1 MREIIQT
8 SVSVT
13 TFVLLMMLVI
23 EFINVKTKGRW
34 DTPLKKNPFLQVFIA
49 TFLGAIPGCL
59 GVYTVVSLFTH
70 KVIGFGA
77 LVAAMIATSGD
88 EAFMM
93 FALMP
98 QKAMWLSIIIFGIAL
113 VSGLILNFIYKKEP
127 SPKDSEHHFHL
138 HQSESSCVCN
148 SKKGLIYNL
157 RNLSFTRGV
166 ILIGLVLFGINLYI
180 GEDHHNHTFSIN
192 QEVFSAPV
200 FVEEDEHLHIDAPIE
215 NNKNTSS
222 DLEEEHQ
229 HQGHLNFPKIVFLIL
244 TLISIYIILIAPEH
258 FVEEH
263 AWNHVIKKHF
273 LKIFMW
279 TFATLLVIFSI
290 KNYIALDVAN
300 LAKDNIWLILLV
312 AVLIGIVPESGPH
325 MLFITLFIAGVIP
338 FSILIANSIVQDG
351 HGSLP
356 LFAEN
361 KKAFFYM
368 KAVNVLLGFVFG
380 GLGILVGF

>member
-8 SVSVT
+8 SVSIT

-23 EFINVKTKGRW
+23 EFINVKTRGRW
-34 DTPLKKNPFLQVFIA
+34 DAPLKKNPFLQVFVA
-49 TFLGAIPGCL
+49 TLLGAIPGCL

-70 KVIGFGA
+70 KVIEFGA
-77 LVAAMIATSGD
+77 LVASMIATSGD

-98 QKAMWLSIIIFGIAL
+98 EKAMWLSIIIFGVAL
-113 VSGLILNFIYKKEP
+113 ISGLILNLVHKNKP
-127 SPKDSEHHFHL
+127 SPKGSEHHFHL
-138 HQSESSCVCN
+138 HQVEETCVCN
-148 SKKGLIYNL
+148 SKKGLLYNL
-157 RNLSFTRGV
+157 KNLSFTRGL
-166 ILIGLVLFGINLYI
+166 ILIGLLLFGVNLYV
-180 GEDHHNHTFSIN
+180 GEDHHNHSFSIN

-200 FVEEDEHLHIDAPIE
+200 FVEDDCAMPHQELIHTESTHSQSVD
-215 NNKNTSS
+215 
-222 DLEEEHQ
+222 EEHQ
-229 HQGHLNFPKIVFLIL
+229 HEGHLNLPKIVFLIL

-258 FVEEH
+258 FIEEH

-273 LKIFMW
+273 LKIFLW
-279 TFATLLVIFSI
+279 TLGTLIVIFVI
-290 KNYIALDVAN
+290 KNYIGFDVAN

-312 AVLIGIVPESGPH
+312 AVLIGIIPESGPH
-325 MLFITLFIAGVIP
+325 MLFISLFMAGVIP

-351 HGSLP
+351 HGALP

-368 KAVNVLLGFVFG
+368 KVLNVLIGFVVG
-380 GLGILVGF
+380 SIGILIM

>member
-1 MREIIQT
+1 MWEIIQT

-23 EFINVKTKGRW
+23 EFINVKTKGSW
-34 DTPLKKNPFLQVFIA
+34 DKPLKKNPFLQVFIA
-49 TFLGAIPGCL
+49 TLLGAIPGCL

-77 LVAAMIATSGD
+77 LVASMIATSGD

-113 VSGLILNFIYKKEP
+113 VSGLILNFFYKNKP
-127 SPKDSEHHFHL
+127 SPEDSKYQFHI
-138 HQSESSCVCN
+138 HKQVDTCICK
-148 SKKGLIYNL
+148 SKKGILYNL
-157 RNLSFTRGV
+157 KNISFTRGV
-166 ILIGLVLFGINLYI
+166 ILIGLLLFGLNLYI
-180 GEDHHNHTFSIN
+180 GKDHHNHTFSIN

-200 FVEEDEHLHIDAPIE
+200 FIEDNHTHIDEVITSESNHTAELEDEH
-215 NNKNTSS
+215 
-222 DLEEEHQ
+222 Q
-229 HQGHLNFPKIVFLIL
+229 HGKHLNLPKIVFLIL

-258 FVEEH
+258 FIEEH

-273 LKIFMW
+273 LKIFLW
-279 TFATLLVIFSI
+279 TFGTLLVIFAI
-290 KNYIALDVAN
+290 KNYVSMDIASI
-300 LAKDNIWLILLV
+300 AKDNIWLVLLI
-312 AVLIGIVPESGPH
+312 AVLIGIIPESGPH
-325 MLFITLFIAGVIP
+325 MLFISLFMAGVIP

-368 KAVNVLLGFVFG
+368 KALNVLIGFAFG
-380 GLGILVGF
+380 GFGILFGL